1 MSLIQKPFTD
11 FKQIISLFYL
21 FFNSHGFDNIEEI
34 TVSIQSLFNLNLNES
49 QIKNYIENYFFIFG
63 INQCDIVQL
72 LNNLKNELKKYK
84 NVLTVPFNNCIKCHK
99 ELEYCKHYNATI
111 YYIKGPKLSTIKVKK
126 CSECNILYD
135 LDKFIDANEKF
146 FYSKKINYEFFM
158 TSSETGFS
166 KKIFQQC
173 NEYLIRNGF
182 SFSAFSDSYNE
193 LFAKTAVRPLQRQ
206 RLVECWFQ
214 AKILHIENQLS
225 DNHIPYFNCK
235 QTETCIAN
243 NFDNYKQFMIKKW
256 SQQHKVTCKNSI
268 CHKISNFF

>member
-1 MSLIQKPFTD
+1 M
-11 FKQIISLFYL
+11 
-21 FFNSHGFDNIEEI
+21 
-34 TVSIQSLFNLNLNES
+34 
-49 QIKNYIENYFFIFG
+49 
-63 INQCDIVQL
+63 
-72 LNNLKNELKKYK
+72 
-84 NVLTVPFNNCIKCHK
+84 TVPFNNCIKCHK

-193 LFAKTAVRPLQRQ
+193 LFAKTAVRPTAVVYNDSGWSNVGFKQKYYILRISYLIITSLILIVNKLK
-206 RLVECWFQ
+206 LV
-214 AKILHIENQLS
+214 
-225 DNHIPYFNCK
+225 
-235 QTETCIAN
+235 
-243 NFDNYKQFMIKKW
+243 
-256 SQQHKVTCKNSI
+256 
-268 CHKISNFF
+268 